1 MARRPRSRW
10 ADLAPARLARRLVD
24 LLGPTGGAARQ
35 SLVAL
40 AFNSLTS
47 FVAGWALVGI
57 IPTFRRLP
65 GLLVLVTPAI
75 GLRGNVFS
83 SLGNRLSTAIHTGTF
98 SPSLRRESIL
108 GQNMLASFSLTVFMS
123 VVLAVLA
130 KIISIAVGIEHSVS
144 LTDLMFI
151 SVLGGVIASVPIAVV
166 TVALTRGATRYG
178 WDLDNLV
185 APTVGT
191 LGDGI
196 TIPSLWLAAVLVGRG
211 SITGVIG
218 AIVGTASIAA
228 VIWVLRSPL
237 EQLRQIVRESIPVLG
252 VALLL
257 SALGGLVLQKQLRV
271 LEALPAILLLQPA
284 FVSTG
289 GAFGGIL
296 SGRVATNLHLGSVE
310 PTLVPG
316 PGTRRD
322 ISFLLALAVPMFVFN
337 ALGAWSFSTITA
349 SGDTAPG
356 WWWILLTTLIAA
368 TLAMLF
374 VVAVSYYATI
384 GAWKIEVDP
393 DSYGI
398 PVVTAS
404 TDFIGTVILI
414 VTVIG
419 LGLA

>member
-1 MARRPRSRW
+1 MARRTHLRW
-10 ADLAPARLARRLVD
+10 ANLAPARLVRRLVD

-40 AFNSLTS
+40 GFNSLTS

-57 IPTFRRLP
+57 IPTFQRLP

-83 SLGNRLSTAIHTGTF
+83 SLGNRLSTSIHTGTF

-108 GQNMLASFSLTVFMS
+108 GQNMLASFSLTMFMS
-123 VVLAVLA
+123 VVLAFLA
-130 KIISIAVGIEHSVS
+130 KAISVAIGIQHSIS
-144 LTDLMFI
+144 LGDLMFI
-151 SVLGGVIASVPIAVV
+151 SVLGGVLASVPIAVV
-166 TVALTRGATRYG
+166 TVALSRGATRYG

-196 TIPSLWLAAVLVGRG
+196 TIPALWLAAVLVGRG
-211 SITGVIG
+211 DLTRVLGGV
-218 AIVGTASIAA
+218 VGVASVVA

-237 EQLRQIVRESIPVLG
+237 EQLRQIVRESIPVLA

-257 SALGGLVLQKQLRV
+257 SALGGLILQKQLQV
-271 LEALPAILLLQPA
+271 LEVLPAILLLQPA

-296 SGRVATNLHLGSVE
+296 SGRIATNLHLGVVE

-316 PGTRRD
+316 PEARRD
-322 ISFLLALAVPMFVFN
+322 MTFLLGLAVPMFVFN
-337 ALGAWSFSTITA
+337 AFGAWGFSTFTA
-349 SGDTAPG
+349 SGNTAPG
-356 WWWILLTTLIAA
+356 WWWILAVSLTAA
-368 TLAMLF
+368 SVTMLF

-384 GAWKIEVDP
+384 GAWHIEVDP
-393 DSYGI
+393 DSYGV
-398 PVVTAS
+398 PVVTAA
-404 TDFIGTVILI
+404 TDFAGTVILI
-414 VTVIG
+414 VAVVAFR
-419 LGLA
+419 LA